1 MYGFFS
7 LCVEHSVSYFKGFR
21 HVITNVFHL
30 WTTYEYGL
38 RDPCRKELMKGKC
51 RIFTV
56 LSAQYGHYSWLHV
69 WEYKKS
75 RSAYLFY
82 QNIYYLGPYIVEG
95 VGSQGSKSWN
105 VHLSHTVKLCTL
117 SAVTS
122 QSAIWWNRNNIISIC
137 SEYVEEI
144 QIIMNSSLL
153 KRYHS

>member
-75 RSAYLFY
+75 RRAYLLY
-82 QNIYYLGPYIVEG
+82 ENIYLPWSIYSRGGGFTRIQIVKRTLISYGQICVHSRLWRHKLPYDE
-95 VGSQGSKSWN
+95 
-105 VHLSHTVKLCTL
+105 
-117 SAVTS
+117 
-122 QSAIWWNRNNIISIC
+122 IWIISFQF
-137 SEYVEEI
+137 VRN
-144 QIIMNSSLL
+144 M
-153 KRYHS
+153 